1 MIPNAPESSRGAF
14 LLPMENDRWIVSLG
28 GAHGDHPPGDP
39 EGFLAFARSLR
50 TATVF
55 EAIRNAEL
63 LSPIARYVFP
73 GSLRRGF
80 ERLADFPRRLL
91 PLGDAICRFNPFNGQ
106 GMSVAAQEANV
117 LRLSLEQAVVAD
129 DPFAALAAAY
139 FARLPELLAAPWSTA
154 TLDFVYPRTTGT
166 RPADLARTLGFGAGL
181 MKLAARDPEIHKL
194 TIEVGSLV
202 RSPSAYRDPTLQRS
216 VAAAMAEA

>member
-1 MIPNAPESSRGAF
+1 
-14 LLPMENDRWIVSLG
+14 VS
-28 GAHGDHPPGDP
+28 A
-39 EGFLAFARSLR
+39 AR
-50 TATVF
+50 TATIRPAIPKVFSPSRDRSAPPTVF

-117 LRLSLEQAVVAD
+117 LRLSLEQAAVAR

-139 FARLPELLAAPWSTA
+139 FARLPELLARPGRPRRWISSTRRRRERA
-154 TLDFVYPRTTGT
+154 
-166 RPADLARTLGFGAGL
+166 RPISRARSGS
-181 MKLAARDPEIHKL
+181 AR
-194 TIEVGSLV
+194 V
-202 RSPSAYRDPTLQRS
+202 
-216 VAAAMAEA
+216 